1 MTTMLPKAARD
12 ALRLALIAGVSV
24 GVLAAQNTTATPP
37 TTTVKKDEEKSVV
50 LEKFEVTGSRVKRL
64 DVETP
69 QPVVVYTAQSIE
81 DAGYRTIGDFVQSLP
96 FNSGSANSIFQGSS
110 FTRGAV
116 TANPRGLGSNRF
128 LTLVNGRR
136 AVTYALTNSFNQS
149 VFDFNSIPSSAVDS
163 IEFLKDGA
171 SAIYGSDA
179 ITGVMNI
186 KLKKNYTGLRT
197 DTYVG
202 NTIGHDSLVK
212 SASILAGAQSG
223 KTSILVTAN
232 YQGGNSSY
240 IRDYDRSKTTNYLAT
255 VGPAKG
261 ANLNSSANFPANLT
275 LTAAQATAAGF
286 TGGSGSYVLSGG
298 VPTANPTRSQF
309 VRVTTI
315 PNENRYDFAQTFQL
329 NPDYDYISYYTK
341 LNHEFS
347 DKLSLF
353 IEVSGSNNLTKF
365 GFTPSVIQS
374 TQNAGTGPT
383 GLLNVPANNPY
394 NPLGIDLTNF
404 LYRTNFG
411 PARQFDTESSG
422 GNYLVG
428 LKGDLNADWSWEIGT
443 AYGYGVVSTTTRNQI
458 RAVDLQNALN
468 GTTRATALNPFGPS
482 DNAALVNNLFT
493 ISNASA
499 KVLSYGTDLTLGG
512 TISQFSLPGGEI
524 GIAAGGEVRK
534 DKLDTRPDTAAY
546 VGSGGGLPLTGS
558 RSVKSAYVEVSI
570 PVLKSVEF
578 QIAGRHESY
587 SDFGK
592 TNKPKF
598 GGKLRVPENNFA
610 DIILRASYSKSF
622 KAPDLGRLYASQTVG
637 FSSTVLTDPLRPQD
651 PATQFRSVTG
661 GNPNLQPEEGRIQY
675 IGTVIEMPKS
685 VKNAW
690 LKGFSF
696 SADFFNYR
704 IDDVITTP
712 SIQFLLTAQGRSQ
725 FPDAIV
731 RDNSTENPGP
741 IRSIFATPRNLA
753 SQNYKGYDFELIH
766 KSPDTRI
773 GKFETTI
780 RATLIRE
787 ISSDAGTG
795 AGSFS
800 NQGLWNNPRLN
811 MTGQV
816 RWTNKDWS
824 AAVFANRTG
833 QYFND
838 FYHGLG
844 ENAQTLIN
852 PSVSYKGLWN
862 TTFTVGA
869 NNVLDREPPINGR
882 ETTGF
887 DPNTYGNFV
896 TGRFI
901 YLRVSKEF

>member
-1 MTTMLPKAARD
+1 MNTMLPKAARD

-37 TTTVKKDEEKSVV
+37 ITTEKKEEKSVV

-69 QPVVVYTAQSIE
+69 QPVVTYSAQAIE
-81 DAGYRTIGDFVQSLP
+81 DSGYKTIGEFVQSLP

-149 VFDFNSIPSSAVDS
+149 VFDFNSIPNSAVDS

-179 ITGVMNI
+179 ITGVLNI

-197 DTYVG
+197 DLYVG
-202 NTIGHDSLVK
+202 NTLGHDSLVK

-223 KTSILVTAN
+223 KTSIMVTAN
-232 YQGGNSSY
+232 YQGGNSSF
-240 IRDYDRSKTTNYLAT
+240 IRDYDRSKTTNYSALGAN
-255 VGPAKG
+255 KG
-261 ANLNSSANFPANLT
+261 ANLNSGANWPANLT

-286 TGGSGSYVLSGG
+286 TGGSGSYVLTGG
-298 VPTANPTRSQF
+298 KPTANPTRAQF
-309 VRVTTI
+309 ERVAVL

-411 PARQFDTESSG
+411 PSRVFDTESSG

-458 RAVDLQNALN
+458 RAIDLQNALN

-499 KVLSYGTDLTLGG
+499 KVLSYGTDLTVGG

-524 GIAAGGEVRK
+524 GIAAGGEARK

-558 RSVKSAYVEVSI
+558 RSVKSAYVEVSL
-570 PVLKSVEF
+570 PVLKSVEL

-598 GGKLRVPENNFA
+598 GGKFRVPENKIA
-610 DIILRASYSKSF
+610 DIVLRASYSKSF

-637 FSSTVLTDPLRPQD
+637 FSSTVLNDPLRPQD
-651 PATQFRSVTG
+651 PATQLRSITG

-675 IGTVIEMPKS
+675 IGTIIEMPKS
-685 VKNAW
+685 VKNSW
-690 LKGFSF
+690 LKGLSF

-704 IDDVITTP
+704 IDDVISSP
-712 SIQFLLTAQGRSQ
+712 SINFLLSAQGRAQ
-725 FPDAIV
+725 FPNAIT

-741 IRSIFATPRNLA
+741 IRSVFAIPVNLA
-753 SQNYKGYDFELIH
+753 SQSYKGYDFELIH
-766 KSPDTRI
+766 KSPETQI

-780 RATLIRE
+780 RATVIRE
-787 ISSDAGTG
+787 IASDAGTG
-795 AGSFS
+795 GGSFS
-800 NQGLWNNPRLN
+800 NQGLYNNPRVN
-811 MTGQV
+811 MTASV
-816 RWTNKDWS
+816 RWTLKDWS
-824 AAVFANRTG
+824 AAVFASRTG

-838 FYHGLG
+838 GYTAAGWG
-844 ENAQTLIN
+844 ENAQTLIS

-869 NNVLDREPPINGR
+869 QNVMDREPPANGR

-887 DPNTYGNFV
+887 DPGTYGNFV

>member
-1 MTTMLPKAARD
+1 MKTMLLKAARD

-37 TTTVKKDEEKSVV
+37 ITTEKKEEKSVV

-81 DAGYRTIGDFVQSLP
+81 DSGYRTIGEFVQSLP

-128 LTLVNGRR
+128 LTLINGRR
-136 AVTYALTNSFNQS
+136 AITYALTQSNNNSI
-149 VFDFNSIPSSAVDS
+149 FDFNSIPSSAIDS

-179 ITGVMNI
+179 ITGVLNI

-197 DTYVG
+197 DMYVG
-202 NTIGHDSLVK
+202 NTIGHDTLVK
-212 SASILAGAQSG
+212 SASVLAGAQTG
-223 KTSILVTAN
+223 KTSIFITAN
-232 YQGGNSSY
+232 YQGGNSSM
-240 IRDYDRSKTTNYLAT
+240 IKDYDRSKTTNYSALGAN
-255 VGPAKG
+255 KG
-261 ANLNSSANFPANLT
+261 SNLNSGANWPANLT

-286 TGGSGSYVLSGG
+286 TGGSGSYVLTGG
-298 VPTANPTRSQF
+298 KPTANPTRSQF
-309 VRVTTI
+309 ERVAVL
-315 PNENRYDFAQTFQL
+315 PNENRYEFAQTFQL
-329 NPDYDYISYYTK
+329 NPDYDYISYYTR

-374 TQNAGTGPT
+374 TQNPGTGPT
-383 GLLNVPANNPY
+383 GALNVPANNPY

-411 PARQFDTESSG
+411 PSRAFDTESSG

-443 AYGYGVVSTTTRNQI
+443 AYGYGVVATTTRNQI
-458 RAVDLQNALN
+458 RAVDLQAALN
-468 GTTRATALNPFGPS
+468 GTTRTTALNPFGPS

-493 ISNASA
+493 ISNASS
-499 KVLSYGTDLTLGG
+499 KVLSYGTDLTVGG

-524 GIAAGGEVRK
+524 GVAAGGEVRK

-558 RSVKSAYVEVSI
+558 RSVKSAYAEISL
-570 PVLKSVEF
+570 PVLKSLEF
-578 QIAGRHESY
+578 QVAGRHESY

-592 TNKPKF
+592 TNKPKL
-598 GGKLRVPENNFA
+598 GGKFRVPENKFV
-610 DIILRASYSKSF
+610 DLVLRGSYSKSF
-622 KAPDLGRLYASQTVG
+622 KAPDLARLYSSQTVG
-637 FSSTVLTDPLRPQD
+637 FSSTVVNDPLRPQD
-651 PATQFRSVTG
+651 PATQLRLVSG
-661 GNPNLQPEEGRIQY
+661 GNPNLQPEEGRVQY
-675 IGTVIEMPKS
+675 IGAIIEMPKS

-690 LKGFSF
+690 LKGLSF
-696 SADFFNYR
+696 SADQFNYR
-704 IDDVITTP
+704 IDNVITSP
-712 SIQFLLTAQGRSQ
+712 SVNFLLTPQGRAQ
-725 FPDAIV
+725 FPNAII

-741 IRSIFATPRNLA
+741 IRSVFTVPVNLA
-753 SQNYKGYDFELIH
+753 QQTYQGYDFELLY
-766 KSPDTRI
+766 KLADTRL
-773 GKFETTI
+773 GTFDTTI
-780 RATLIRE
+780 RGTYIRE
-787 ISSDAGTG
+787 IGSNSGTG
-795 AGSFS
+795 GGKFK
-800 NQGLWNNPRLN
+800 NQGLYNNPRLN
-811 MTGQV
+811 MSGTV
-816 RWTNKDWS
+816 RWNRKDWA
-824 AAVFANRTG
+824 AAVFVNRTG

-838 FYHGLG
+838 GYTVAGWG
-844 ENAQTLIN
+844 ENPSTIIS
-852 PSVSYKGLWN
+852 PSVSYRGLWN

-869 NNVLDREPPINGR
+869 QNVMDQEPPVNGR

-887 DPNTYGNFV
+887 DPNTYGNLV
-896 TGRFI
+896 TGRFV